1 MVPEREVGG
10 AGGLVAGNLNGF
22 NKLPL
27 KCGKC
32 VFAKKKREKSIPISL
47 FYLALAVWANF
58 HANLRGLG
66 MNSGTVF
73 KLCVYAC
80 RCCRSRQTQST
91 ICNAAG
97 CPDCLLHWES
107 GSLQALLP
115 NWARCC
121 RGCLLTLTAN
131 NVLLDDCTLLNP
143 ERSQRLM
150 KRSRKW
156 RRMRD
161 TDAGSLSM

>member
-1 MVPEREVGG
+1 MDVVPEMEIGG
-10 AGGLVAGNLNGF
+10 AGGLVAGNLSGF

-27 KCGKC
+27 QH
-32 VFAKKKREKSIPISL
+32 VFAKKKKKKKKAISISL
-47 FYLALAVWANF
+47 LYLALTVWANF

-97 CPDCLLHWES
+97 CPDCLLHWEAV
-107 GSLQALLP
+107 LCKHCYQTEP
-115 NWARCC
+115 
-121 RGCLLTLTAN
+121 TAA
-131 NVLLDDCTLLNP
+131 VAACWRWQLIMSSWMTAP
-143 ERSQRLM
+143 YWSQRGA
-150 KRSRKW
+150 
-156 RRMRD
+156 RD
-161 TDAGSLSM
+161 